1 MKAAVL
7 FETKKPLSIEDIALR
22 NPTSNEVV
30 IRTAASGLCHS
41 DLHFIDGDLPYPLPV
56 VLGHE
61 ASGIVEMVGEN
72 VTYVKP
78 GDHVI
83 TCLSVFCGVCDNCTT
98 GRPYIC
104 ADEKVKMLPGQAERL
119 LWDRPEKLHTGLNLS
134 GFAENMLVHENA
146 LVKIRKDMPL
156 DRAAIIGCSI
166 ITGYGAIV
174 NSAQVK
180 AGESV
185 AVLGC
190 GGIGMAAVNTAF
202 VAGAERIIAI
212 DTNPEKLRLALKLG
226 ATHLVNPSDGDTVEQ
241 VKDITGGGIEKSIEC
256 LGFKSTAEQCFKMLK
271 IGGTATIVGLLPQ
284 GVSIEVNGFDL
295 SRERR
300 LQGSWMGSNHFRV
313 DMPRIVELYMQG
325 RLKLD
330 NWVTKKI
337 TLDQINEG
345 FDSIRQGDGMRSVI
359 DFNILGE
366 F

>member
-1 MKAAVL
+1 
-7 FETKKPLSIEDIALR
+7 
-22 NPTSNEVV
+22 
-30 IRTAASGLCHS
+30 
-41 DLHFIDGDLPYPLPV
+41 
-56 VLGHE
+56 
-61 ASGIVEMVGEN
+61 
-72 VTYVKP
+72 
-78 GDHVI
+78 
-83 TCLSVFCGVCDNCTT
+83 
-98 GRPYIC
+98 
-104 ADEKVKMLPGQAERL
+104 
-119 LWDRPEKLHTGLNLS
+119 LWDRPEQLHTGLNLS

-156 DRAAIIGCSI
+156 DRAALIGCSI

-174 NSAQVK
+174 NSAKVK
-180 AGESV
+180 AGETV
-185 AVLGC
+185 AILGC

-212 DTNPEKLRLALKLG
+212 DTNQEKLRLALKLG
-226 ATHLVNPSDGDTVEQ
+226 ATHLVNPNDGDTVEQ

-256 LGFKSTAEQCFKMLK
+256 LGLKSTAEQCFKMLK

-284 GVSIEVNGFDL
+284 GISIEVNAFDL

-330 NWVTKKI
+330 EWVTKK
-337 TLDQINEG
+337 LKLEQINEG
-345 FDSIRQGDGMRSVI
+345 FDLIRQGGGMRSVI

>member
-7 FETKKPLSIEDIALR
+7 FETKKPLVIEEIALR
-22 NPTSNEVV
+22 KPKGNEVI

-41 DLHFIDGDLPYPLPV
+41 DLHFIDGELPYPLPV

-61 ASGIVEMVGEN
+61 ASGIVEMIGDN

-98 GRPYIC
+98 GKPYIC
-104 ADEKVKMLPGQAERL
+104 ADEKVKMLPGQADRL
-119 LWDRPEKLHTGLNLS
+119 LWDRPEQLHTGLNLS

-156 DRAAIIGCSI
+156 NIAALIGCSI

-180 AGESV
+180 AGETV
-185 AVLGC
+185 AILGC

-212 DTNPEKLRLALKLG
+212 DTNPDKLDLASKLG
-226 ATHLVNPSDGDTVEQ
+226 ATHLVNPHHGDTVDQ
-241 VKDITGGGIEKSIEC
+241 VKNITGGGIEKSIEC
-256 LGFKSTAEQCFKMLK
+256 LGLKSTAEECFKMLK
-271 IGGTATIVGLLPQ
+271 IGGTATIVGLLPKH
-284 GVSIEVNGFDL
+284 VAIEVNGFDL

-325 RLKLD
+325 RLKLGEWIT
-330 NWVTKKI
+330 NKI
-337 TLDQINEG
+337 TLAQINEG
-345 FDSIRQGDGMRSVI
+345 FDLMRRGAGMRSI
-359 DFNILGE
+359 IEFNIN
-366 F
+366 